1 MTTPAPPI
9 AEDFKA
15 IAVRLAEI
23 EKAKGAAKMESEQPA
38 SGFLYGELDPD
49 YEEILAWISAGG
61 AI

>member
-9 AEDFKA
+9 AEDYKA

-23 EKAKGAAKMESEQPA
+23 EKAKAPAKMEPAPPA
-38 SGFLYGELDPD
+38 SGFMYGELDAN
-49 YEEILAWISAGG
+49 YEEILAWVSAGG